1 MNDLIYLDLECLL
14 PKIDL
19 CSNSINKSYT
29 EDIAYHEACGYS
41 STILRNHSK
50 EITTSYYRGKDC
62 LSKLCKE
69 LREIAM
75 GLFSTEKLPMTPLT
89 HKQRKK
95 HSESDKCHICNRK
108 FIYDKKISTTNIYRK
123 LWIMIITQANTEVQH
138 IPSVT

>member
-69 LREIAM
+69 L
-75 GLFSTEKLPMTPLT
+75 P
-89 HKQRKK
+89 Q
-95 HSESDKCHICNRK
+95 NRNVV
-108 FIYDKKISTTNIYRK
+108 IY
-123 LWIMIITQANTEVQH
+123 H
-138 IPSVT
+138 